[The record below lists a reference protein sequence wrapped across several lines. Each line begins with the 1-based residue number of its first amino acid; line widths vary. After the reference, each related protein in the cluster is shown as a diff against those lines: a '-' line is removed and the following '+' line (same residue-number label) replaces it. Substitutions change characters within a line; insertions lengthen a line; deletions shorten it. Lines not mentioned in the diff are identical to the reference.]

1 MCFFFF
7 FKQKTAYEMRIS
19 DWSSDVCSSDLTIAG
34 CASIGDA
41 KPPPL
46 FFALTEIGLLVAR
59 LPRAMTIDRFNRLCR
74 HSAKCRPI
82 SWNWRPIRKLGRY
95 PAQVHHIRECAHR
108 ISTPREADQNDA
120 IARLIVGNDLGV
132 AVDHIVFRS
141 EENTAE
147 LQSLM
152 RITYG

>member
-1 MCFFFF
+1 MQRGDSVENAD
-7 FKQKTAYEMRIS
+7 KIGLDIAAQI
-19 DWSSDVCSSDLTIAG
+19 VGTIAG

-82 SWNWRPIRKLGRY
+82 
-95 PAQVHHIRECAHR
+95 
-108 ISTPREADQNDA
+108 
-120 IARLIVGNDLGV
+120 
-132 AVDHIVFRS
+132 RS
-141 EENTAE
+141 EARRVGKECVSTCR
-147 LQSLM
+147 S
-152 RITYG
+152 RWSPYH

>member
-1 MCFFFF
+1 MARRPPRCKRPHQLFPYTTVF
-7 FKQKTAYEMRIS
+7 RS
-19 DWSSDVCSSDLTIAG
+19 
-34 CASIGDA
+34 

-46 FFALTEIGLLVAR
+46 FFARTEIGLLVAR

-120 IARLIVGNDLGV
+120 IARLIVGNALGV
-132 AVDHIVFRS
+132 AEIGRHTS
-141 EENTAE
+141 E
-147 LQSLM
+147 LK
-152 RITYG
+152 